1 MKETNYSAVR
11 LSVDGPRHYQLAAAD
26 SGTCACSSSME
37 QAWTISDYHQYV
49 PTFALSSGLR
59 MWIKLIMSKTHFLDD
74 STHTEFKVEV
84 NTFTVAYY
92 DARTRTDLDR
102 VLMSDIGCDT
112 LCFVWIVC
120 PFHIEQH
127 QSIVGQCAI
136 RDVLCAICAL
146 LSKTTVQ

>member
-1 MKETNYSAVR
+1 MKETYYSAV
-11 LSVDGPRHYQLAAAD
+11 LCVDGPRHYQPVAAD
-26 SGTCACSSSME
+26 SGACACSSSME

-84 NTFTVAYY
+84 NAFTVAYY
-92 DARTRTDLDR
+92 DTRTRTDLDG

-112 LCFVWIVC
+112 SCFAWIVC
-120 PFHIEQH
+120 PYHIEQH
-127 QSIVGQCAI
+127 QSIIGQCAI
-136 RDVLCAICAL
+136 RDVLCVTCTL
-146 LSKTTVQ
+146 LSKTTAQ